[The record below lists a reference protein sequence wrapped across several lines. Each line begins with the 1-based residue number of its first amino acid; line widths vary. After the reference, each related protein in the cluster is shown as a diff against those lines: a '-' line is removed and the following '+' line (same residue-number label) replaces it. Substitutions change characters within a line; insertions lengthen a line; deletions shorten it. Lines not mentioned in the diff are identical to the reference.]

1 MIKIICSG
9 KIKEKYLN
17 DAIEEYKKRL
27 SKYTKLEI
35 IEIKDENSEKAL
47 KIEAENIKK
56 NIKEYEKFT
65 KKHFH
70 FLIILC
76 SIIISPGY
84 CTYFY
89 DSSVNC
95 TSFSAD
101 FACILYCSIEAVLG
115 YCF

>member
-47 KIEAENIKK
+47 KIEAENIKQW
-56 NIKEYEKFT
+56 NISQIKRR
-65 KKHFH
+65 KKWIKKDIH
-70 FLIILC
+70 
-76 SIIISPGY
+76 
-84 CTYFY
+84 
-89 DSSVNC
+89 
-95 TSFSAD
+95 
-101 FACILYCSIEAVLG
+101 
-115 YCF
+115 